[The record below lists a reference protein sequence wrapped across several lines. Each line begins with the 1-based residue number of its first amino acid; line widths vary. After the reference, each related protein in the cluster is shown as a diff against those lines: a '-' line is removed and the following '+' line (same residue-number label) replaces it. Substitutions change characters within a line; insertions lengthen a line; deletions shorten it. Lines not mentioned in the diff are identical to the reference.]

1 MIYVMIYV
9 LMYNDTECIMI
20 FNDLELYIYNR
31 HFIWLFVLKWGI
43 CHHENRTCDQRLNVE
58 YDRAGPSWDHAR
70 LYRSMNVLP
79 IHVFVVVHWEYFVV
93 AGTYMGRFIYI
104 YK

>member
-1 MIYVMIYV
+1 MTW
-9 LMYNDTECIMI
+9 N
-20 FNDLELYIYNR
+20 YIYNR

-104 YK
+104 